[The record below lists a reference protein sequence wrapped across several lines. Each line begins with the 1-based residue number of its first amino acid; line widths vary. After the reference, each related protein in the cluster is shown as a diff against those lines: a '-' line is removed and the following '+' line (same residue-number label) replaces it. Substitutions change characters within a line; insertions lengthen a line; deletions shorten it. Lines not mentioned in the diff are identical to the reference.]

1 MYFSQNL
8 DNIWTTSIK
17 ILSKQFR
24 KFTDST
30 LKSKQFTYFII
41 NMLYNIITPSKTPY
55 SAGKYVILP
64 NPNRITKRKA
74 KRRQQKDKSYKI
86 NILWDFFLLPFGD
99 LDRQKEG
106 IDGQKLVPN
115 SYPRQDFQKRG
126 TICRILAEHCR
137 DLATLHL
144 SHYEL
149 IKVVL

>member
-1 MYFSQNL
+1 MPIYCTDKKNNL
-8 DNIWTTSIK
+8 SLHPNSTRIG
-17 ILSKQFR
+17 
-24 KFTDST
+24 DS
-30 LKSKQFTYFII
+30 LAQQVEHIPFKDGVLGS
-41 NMLYNIITPSKTPY
+41 
-55 SAGKYVILP
+55 
-64 NPNRITKRKA
+64 NPRRITRRKA

-86 NILWDFFLLPFGD
+86 NILWDFFLLSFGD

-126 TICRILAEHCR
+126 TICRKLAEHCR

>member
-1 MYFSQNL
+1 MHPHYRSNAQ
-8 DNIWTTSIK
+8 D
-17 ILSKQFR
+17 
-24 KFTDST
+24 DS
-30 LKSKQFTYFII
+30 LAQQVEHIPFKDGVLGS
-41 NMLYNIITPSKTPY
+41 
-55 SAGKYVILP
+55 
-64 NPNRITKRKA
+64 NPRRITKRKA

-86 NILWDFFLLPFGD
+86 NILWDFFYLSFGD

-126 TICRILAEHCR
+126 TICRKLAEHCR